1 MLKLTR
7 CWPRTSA
14 TILMAAAVIFWL
26 WFGIGSAASE
36 GLGLMNWLI
45 HILLPA
51 GMFIAITLAS
61 LRWPSIGGTLLALE
75 GLLAT
80 AFVMR
85 TFQQGKYSASTFGL
99 MMLTLAF
106 PPLAAGILFLV
117 DWRTSR
123 LAEG

>member
-1 MLKLTR
+1 MSEMTR
-7 CWPRTSA
+7 SWSRTAA
-14 TILMAAAVIFWL
+14 TALMVAAVVFWL

-45 HILLPA
+45 HTLVPA
-51 GMFIAITLAS
+51 GFFIVITLAS

-80 AFVMR
+80 AVVMR
-85 TFQQGKYSASTFGL
+85 TFQQGKYTASTFGL

-106 PPLAAGILFLV
+106 PPLAAGILFLL
-117 DWRTSR
+117 DWRRIR
-123 LAEG
+123 LAKG